1 MMKKVLVT
9 GAAGFVGR
17 HLVSRLLDEDEYT
30 IIGTYRNCRPALEK
44 ITWYDTDLT
53 DSSSTF
59 SLINHERPDVIIH
72 LAAVSSVAQSWLH
85 PSKVILSNAQMTLN
99 ILEAVRCSKLNARTL
114 IIGSSEEYGNV
125 SSMDLPIKENHELS
139 PINPYGV
146 SKMNQYHIARLYWNA
161 YNLDIL
167 FTRSFNHTGPGQNVN
182 FVVPQLCRNALK
194 FANGMIDTVLA
205 GNLEIRRDITDV
217 RDMVEAYVD
226 LVDRGR
232 SGEVYNVG
240 SGRSIQL
247 KEILKI
253 IENRLNTKI
262 RYEQDKSKYR
272 KNDVTDIYAD
282 ITKIRTD
289 IGWIPRLSFR
299 KTIEDI
305 LDHLLSEQ

>member
-9 GAAGFVGR
+9 GATGFVGR
-17 HLVSRLLDEDEYT
+17 HLVSRLLDEDEYK
-30 IIGTYRNCRPALEK
+30 IIGTYRNLYPALEK
-44 ITWYDTDLT
+44 IKWYNTDLIN
-53 DSSSTF
+53 SSSTL

-72 LAAVSSVAQSWLH
+72 LAAISSVAQSWLN
-85 PSKVILSNAQMTLN
+85 PSKVILSNEQMTLN

-114 IIGSSEEYGNV
+114 IIGSSEEYGNI
-125 SSMDLPIKENHELS
+125 SSMDLPIKENRRLS
-139 PINPYGV
+139 PINPYGI
-146 SKMNQYHIARLYWNA
+146 SKMNQYHIAKLYWNA

-167 FTRSFNHTGPGQNVN
+167 LTRSFNHTGPGQDVN
-182 FVVPQLCRNALK
+182 FVVPQLCKNALQ
-194 FANGMIDTVLA
+194 FVNGRIDTVLA

-217 RDMVEAYVD
+217 RDVVEAYVN

-240 SGRSIQL
+240 SGRSIEL

-253 IENRLNTKI
+253 IENKLNTKI
-262 RYEQDKSKYR
+262 RYDQDKSKYR

-289 IGWIPRLSFR
+289 VGWIPQLSFK

-305 LDHLLSEQ
+305 LEHFLSEQ